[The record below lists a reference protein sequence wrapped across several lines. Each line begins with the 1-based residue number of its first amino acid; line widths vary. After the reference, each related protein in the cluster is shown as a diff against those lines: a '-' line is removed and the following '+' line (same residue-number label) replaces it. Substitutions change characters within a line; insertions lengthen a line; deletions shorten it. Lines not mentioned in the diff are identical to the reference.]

1 MIKLLCRVGEF
12 YLISENNQP
21 SSIIHHTSASIE
33 GVFYNKP
40 QRRWWR
46 RGLKYFIF
54 VEG

>member
-1 MIKLLCRVGEF
+1 MSSVRILSNKRELSA
-12 YLISENNQP
+12 IIHQP
-21 SSIIHHTSASIE
+21 SASVE

>member
-1 MIKLLCRVGEF
+1 MNQLFGLQHRGVRPFCAPEPS
-12 YLISENNQP
+12 YIS
-21 SSIIHHTSASIE
+21 HHTSAIIE